1 MKTENKTL
9 KLHSQTNLETDYGN
23 FNIATFSDS
32 SEDLMPH
39 IALFTDIADW
49 SEELPVRIHSECM
62 TGDLFGSQRCECGDQ
77 LKGSLKFIQENSGI
91 LIYLRQEGRGI
102 GIINKLKAYCLQD
115 DGLNTAEANTQLGFE
130 EDQRRYDAA
139 LEILDYF
146 EINKI
151 RLLTN
156 NPDKVNFFD
165 DKNIEVVERLPIEL
179 MPNENNYQYLKTKKE
194 HFGHFLNN
202 L

>member
-23 FNIATFSDS
+23 FNIAAFADS

-39 IALFTDIADW
+39 IALFTNIADW

-62 TGDLFGSQRCECGDQ
+62 TGDLFGSKRCECGDQ
-77 LKGSLKFIQENSGI
+77 LKSSLKFIQENSGI

-146 EINKI
+146 EVNKI

-165 DKNIEVVERLPIEL
+165 DKKIEVVERLPIEL

-194 HFGHFLNN
+194 HFGHFLKN